1 MMEEEHPISTWI
13 VDDDPIYV
21 YGIRK
26 LMSFRGANAL
36 VSHFPNGQ
44 EAINQLKNLSDEYQ
58 LPDMILLDI
67 NMPTMD
73 GWEFMNEFAEIRP
86 RLGKEITVYM
96 VSSSVDLNDIHR
108 AKNIPE
114 VTDYIF
120 KPVKGTHLTEIF
132 NSAQSRVNERLKKYG
147 T

>member
-1 MMEEEHPISTWI
+1 MIEEENPVSTWI

-26 LMSFRGANAL
+26 LMSIRGANAQ
-36 VSHFPNGQ
+36 VSHFPNGL
-44 EAINQLKNLSDEYQ
+44 EAINQLKNLSESHQ
-58 LPDMILLDI
+58 TPDMILLDI

-73 GWEFMNEFAEIRP
+73 GWEFMNEFAEIKP
-86 RLGKEITVYM
+86 RLGKEITIYL
-96 VSSSVDLNDIHR
+96 VSSSVDLNDINR
-108 AKNIPE
+108 AKSIPGI
-114 VTDYIF
+114 TDYIF

-132 NSAQSRVNERLKKYG
+132 ASAQQKVNERIKKYG